1 MTSVGR
7 DQRPGEGWDWRARA
21 GCRGT
26 DPEVFFPVAET
37 GPERERAEEAAKA
50 VCAGCPVRAQ
60 CLAWASEALPF
71 GVAGGMTEAERAA
84 LRSNRQSR
92 SRSRSRRAPVT
103 PSPAC
108 GRGSGNTSRSR
119 EAGHAALAAGRDRA
133 DVARACGVSRR
144 TVDRWA
150 AALREHGVPVRSGVV
165 AGGDR

>member
-7 DQRPGEGWDWRARA
+7 DRRPGEGRDWRASA

-26 DPEVFFPVAET
+26 DPEVFFPVAEN
-37 GPERERAEEAAKA
+37 GPERDRAEAAAKA
-50 VCAGCPVRAQ
+50 VCAGCPVRAE

-84 LRSNRQSR
+84 LRRNHR
-92 SRSRSRRAPVT
+92 SRPRRAPVT
-103 PSPAC
+103 PAC
-108 GRGSGNTSRSR
+108 RRGSGNTSRSR

-165 AGGDR
+165 SGGGR

>member
-7 DQRPGEGWDWRARA
+7 DQRPGEGRDWRTRA

-26 DPEVFFPVAET
+26 DPEVFFPVAEN
-37 GPERERAEEAAKA
+37 GPERERAEGAAKA

-71 GVAGGMTEAERAA
+71 GVAGGMSEAERAA
-84 LRSNRQSR
+84 LRRNHQSR
-92 SRSRSRRAPVT
+92 SRPRSRRAPVT

-108 GRGSGNTSRSR
+108 GRGSANTSRSR

-150 AALREHGVPVRSGVV
+150 ADLRDGRAVAPA
-165 AGGDR
+165 AGGAR